1 MTGWQVL
8 GQSEVQ
14 REERERGKER
24 TRKETGTVSQ
34 RGRRGKRRRQ
44 MGRRKEETEE
54 ERRVLTLV
62 WRTGYYTFLK
72 THIHHAGAHH
82 LNEVILAF
90 LIRLTIN
97 YLYVN
102 CFAVNG
108 KIRIISKE

>member
-1 MTGWQVL
+1 
-8 GQSEVQ
+8 
-14 REERERGKER
+14 
-24 TRKETGTVSQ
+24 
-34 RGRRGKRRRQ
+34 

-62 WRTGYYTFLK
+62 WRTGYYTILK

-97 YLYVN
+97 YLDVN